1 MSAVTRESASYRRA
15 MNLILSG
22 ATGPDVLSELKMGPS
37 ELKRIMASD
46 RFQALVTL
54 HESIAE
60 YHVRLTSSTYAE
72 QALRCLIRCL
82 DSGSPE
88 VVRRAATSIL
98 SYIQPDGSHPNATP
112 IPAS

>member
-1 MSAVTRESASYRRA
+1 MSNVTKESASYRRA

-22 ATGPDVLSELKMGPS
+22 STGPDVLSALKVGPS
-37 ELKRIMASD
+37 GLKRIMDSD
-46 RFQALVTL
+46 RFQELVCL
-54 HESIAE
+54 HESVAE
-60 YHVRLTSSTYAE
+60 YHVRLTASSYAE
-72 QALRCLIRCL
+72 KALRCLLRCL

-98 SYIQPDGSHPNATP
+98 SYIQPDGPRPDATP